1 MSSCGAGSPQ
11 GEVSGAFLIGMISS
25 FSNTRIIESKL
36 IPFAAERLLPDAWYP
51 YDYLIRLNALI
62 EEKIPES
69 SSILFWAGVKF
80 IEIWYWQGPG
90 KHMIRSGLDWVYCN
104 DKGGGYNSVVR
115 GERVGWCRNLVADER
130 QGYALVENV
139 MPMAPAYLRGIFFG
153 GFYLFDDMAY
163 FNTEIESVSH
173 GSDYPFQRTII
184 KLIFK
189 QSQVAIP
196 KSTILQLD
204 TASDQATALT
214 AQEAE
219 EVLWRYRHQLN
230 LSVLRDEYSENVSK
244 LMNIS
249 YDNLQTLKEELAAAN
264 QKLASEAITDSLTG
278 LNNKRY
284 FNQEAVRLLNIARR
298 NRHSVCVM
306 MIDIDY
312 FKKYNDC
319 YGHLAGDAAIQVVA
333 ECIVSHFSRGSDL
346 VARFGGEEFVC
357 VTTNTDEKGIRAL
370 VEKISGALKSRKIL
384 HEKSDVSDYLTVS
397 IGSVMCE
404 EKFCPIET
412 LLKLADDALYQA
424 KAQGRDRHVHASCRA
439 DAPHAVLS

>member
-1 MSSCGAGSPQ
+1 MSSCDAGSPQ

-25 FSNTRIIESKL
+25 LSNTRIIESEL
-36 IPFAAERLLPDAWYP
+36 MPFATEHLLPDAWYP
-51 YDYLIRLNALI
+51 YDYLIKLNALI
-62 EEKIPES
+62 EEKILGS

-80 IEIWYWQGPG
+80 IEIWYWQGSG
-90 KHMIRSGLDWVYCN
+90 KQMIRSGLDWVYCN

-163 FNTEIESVSH
+163 FNTEINSVSN
-173 GSDYPFQRTII
+173 GPDYPFQRTII

-189 QSQVAIP
+189 KSQVAIE
-196 KSTILQLD
+196 KSKISLLD
-204 TASDQATALT
+204 TASKQAAALT

-230 LSVLRDEYSENVSK
+230 LSVLRDEYNK
-244 LMNIS
+244 NIS
-249 YDNLQTLKEELAAAN
+249 ELMQRSYENLQTLKEELAAAN
-264 QKLASEAITDSLTG
+264 QRLALEAITDSLTG

-284 FNQEAVRLLNIARR
+284 FNQEVVRILNVAKR
-298 NRHSVCVM
+298 NRYSVCIM

-312 FKKYNDC
+312 FKKYNDH
-319 YGHLAGDAAIQVVA
+319 YGHLAGDAAIQAVA
-333 ECIVSHFSRGSDL
+333 ECIGSQFSRGSDL

-357 VTTNTDEKGIRAL
+357 VTTNTNETGIRIL
-370 VEKISGALKSRKIL
+370 VEKISEALKSQKIL

-404 EKFCPIET
+404 EKFYSIET
-412 LLKLADDALYQA
+412 LLKLADGALYQA
-424 KAQGRDRHVHASCRA
+424 KEQGRGRHVHVSCCA
-439 DAPHAVLS
+439 EKMAELG